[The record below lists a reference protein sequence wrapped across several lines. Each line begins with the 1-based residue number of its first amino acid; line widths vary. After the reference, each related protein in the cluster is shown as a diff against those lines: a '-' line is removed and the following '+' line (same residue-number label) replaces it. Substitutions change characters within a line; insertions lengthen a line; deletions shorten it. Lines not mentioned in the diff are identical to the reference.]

1 MKTVLL
7 VDGSNFL
14 YRAFHGL
21 PDLRTS
27 AGEPTGAIK
36 GFANMLK
43 MIRSM
48 IKPDY
53 AACVFDA
60 HGGTFRDEIYSEY
73 KANRPPMPDD
83 LACQVEPIFSMVK
96 AQGWPFLQV
105 PGIEADDVIGTLAKQ
120 AEKKGFKVFIA
131 TGDKDMSQLV
141 TDNVFILNT
150 MTRQILDVEGVKNKF
165 GVMPDKIIDYL
176 SLMGDAVDNVPGI
189 TKCGP
194 KTAAKWV
201 NDFGSLD
208 EIVRRAGEVKGKA
221 GEYLRE
227 GIAFLP
233 TARALVTIKTDV
245 DLSEYVSN
253 ADVCS
258 LTFKD
263 EDSAFLT
270 DFYARWEMQQS
281 KKSVQ
286 KQTTAQPKKP
296 KFENLTP
303 DLFASIPAEP
313 EAPIVTQS
321 DDIVVDII
329 ENTQKLKTFA
339 EKLAAFKDPVSFCLL
354 TDPSD
359 GMHAVVSG
367 MAFTL
372 GNDNIYVP
380 VCRDSGTRGI
390 EADEIAQIL
399 GSWFAGPSQKV
410 GDQCKYA
417 RHALLNM
424 GISLNAQT
432 EDVTLLSYVIE
443 AHMKHELANLALRW
457 LKSDVPAI
465 EDLIGKGAKQIRSA
479 DVDCDAAAH
488 FCALRARAIA
498 AVFKV
503 LRNRVNEDEG
513 LRSIY
518 ETVELP
524 TQNVLFTM
532 ERNGVL
538 IDSMRLGAQSDT
550 LGDEIVRLEQKCC
563 DMAGQKFNVASP
575 KQLSHI
581 LFEVL
586 QIPVPPKTKKT
597 ATGGYSTNEDVL
609 QQLALDYPLPK
620 AILEYRRLSKLK
632 STYTDKLPLMVYPKT
647 GRVHTTFGQTTA
659 VTGRLASSDPNLQN
673 IPVRTTEGRRVREAF
688 VASSGCEIVS
698 ADYSQIELRIMAHLS
713 ADPGLLDA
721 FHKGLDIHRA
731 TAAEVFGVALD
742 KVSPDQ
748 RRTAKVINFGLIY
761 GMSAFGLAQNLGIE
775 PQAARNYIER
785 YFARYPGVKA
795 YMEKTRALA
804 HEQGFVQTAFGRR
817 LWLPDI
823 ASSRAPVRAAAERA
837 AINAPMQGTAADL
850 IKKAMIAVQA
860 WIEEKHLKSLLVLQV
875 HDELVLEVP
884 EDELEIVK
892 EALPRLMQSVA
903 KLSVPLIAEVGSGDS
918 WESAH

>member
-165 GVMPDKIIDYL
+165 GVTPDKIIDYL

-233 TARALVTIKTDV
+233 TARALVTIKTDA

-329 ENTQKLKTFA
+329 ENTQTLKTFA

-380 VCRDSGTRGI
+380 VYRDSGTRGI
-390 EADEIAQIL
+390 A
-399 GSWFAGPSQKV
+399 
-410 GDQCKYA
+410 
-417 RHALLNM
+417 
-424 GISLNAQT
+424 
-432 EDVTLLSYVIE
+432 
-443 AHMKHELANLALRW
+443 
-457 LKSDVPAI
+457 
-465 EDLIGKGAKQIRSA
+465 
-479 DVDCDAAAH
+479 
-488 FCALRARAIA
+488 
-498 AVFKV
+498 
-503 LRNRVNEDEG
+503 
-513 LRSIY
+513 
-518 ETVELP
+518 
-524 TQNVLFTM
+524 
-532 ERNGVL
+532 
-538 IDSMRLGAQSDT
+538 
-550 LGDEIVRLEQKCC
+550 
-563 DMAGQKFNVASP
+563 
-575 KQLSHI
+575 
-581 LFEVL
+581 
-586 QIPVPPKTKKT
+586 
-597 ATGGYSTNEDVL
+597 
-609 QQLALDYPLPK
+609 
-620 AILEYRRLSKLK
+620 
-632 STYTDKLPLMVYPKT
+632 
-647 GRVHTTFGQTTA
+647 
-659 VTGRLASSDPNLQN
+659 
-673 IPVRTTEGRRVREAF
+673 
-688 VASSGCEIVS
+688 
-698 ADYSQIELRIMAHLS
+698 
-713 ADPGLLDA
+713 
-721 FHKGLDIHRA
+721 
-731 TAAEVFGVALD
+731 
-742 KVSPDQ
+742 
-748 RRTAKVINFGLIY
+748 
-761 GMSAFGLAQNLGIE
+761 
-775 PQAARNYIER
+775 
-785 YFARYPGVKA
+785 
-795 YMEKTRALA
+795 
-804 HEQGFVQTAFGRR
+804 
-817 LWLPDI
+817 
-823 ASSRAPVRAAAERA
+823 
-837 AINAPMQGTAADL
+837 
-850 IKKAMIAVQA
+850 
-860 WIEEKHLKSLLVLQV
+860 
-875 HDELVLEVP
+875 
-884 EDELEIVK
+884 
-892 EALPRLMQSVA
+892 
-903 KLSVPLIAEVGSGDS
+903 
-918 WESAH
+918 